1 MGIGDNIRR
10 YRHAAGLS
18 QAELAEIIGK
28 TRSAVSQYESNK
40 TTPYMYV
47 IEKIADA
54 LHVSTADIIT
64 ESGKLTAYEKEL
76 LDVAR
81 MISTDGQRQLLIYAR
96 GLAATYP
103 LDNSEIQ
110 TA

>member
-1 MGIGDNIRR
+1 MTIGENIRR
-10 YRHAAGLS
+10 YRTAAGMS
-18 QAELAEIIGK
+18 QERLAELIGK
-28 TRSAVSQYESNK
+28 TRPSVSLYESGH
-40 TTPYMYV
+40 TVPPVYV
-47 IEKIADA
+47 IEMIADV
-54 LHVSTADIIT
+54 LGVSKLDIIDKSET
-64 ESGKLTAYEKEL
+64 LTAYEKEL

-103 LDNSEIQ
+103 QDSEVQ

>member
-28 TRSAVSQYESNK
+28 TRSAVSQYESNT

-64 ESGKLTAYEKEL
+64 ESEKLTAYEKEL

-103 LDNSEIQ
+103 QDTEIQ

>member
-1 MGIGDNIRR
+1 MGIGENIRR
-10 YRHAAGLS
+10 YRKAAGLS
-18 QAELAEIIGK
+18 QAELAKRIGK
-28 TRSAVSQYESNK
+28 TRSAISQYESNT

-47 IEKIADA
+47 IDRIANV
-54 LHVSTADIIT
+54 LGVSPENIVSNTA
-64 ESGKLTAYEKEL
+64 LTAYEREL

>member
-1 MGIGDNIRR
+1 MGIGENIRR
-10 YRHAAGLS
+10 YRKAAGLS
-18 QAELAEIIGK
+18 QAELAKRIGK
-28 TRSAVSQYESNK
+28 TRSAISQYESNT

-47 IEKIADA
+47 IDKIANV
-54 LHVSTADIIT
+54 LCVSPENIVSNTA
-64 ESGKLTAYEKEL
+64 LTAYEKEL

-103 LDNSEIQ
+103 QDSEIR

>member
-1 MGIGDNIRR
+1 MGIAENIKR
-10 YRHAAGLS
+10 YRRAAGLS
-18 QAELAEIIGK
+18 QEELADRIGK
-28 TRSAVSQYESNK
+28 TRSSVSYYESGRIM
-40 TTPYMYV
+40 PPVSV
-47 IEKIADA
+47 IENIA
-54 LHVSTADIIT
+54 HVLGVSKMDIIDKSET
-64 ESGKLTAYEKEL
+64 LTAYEREL

-103 LDNSEIQ
+103 LNSEISE